1 MKPKTTHK
9 CQNSNKDCFA
19 NARDGLCY
27 ALSDTTFLNRD
38 GSKRECPFYKPATKK
53 R

>member
-1 MKPKTTHK
+1 MKPKSNNK

-19 NARDGLCY
+19 NGSGSCY

-38 GSKRECPFYKPATKK
+38 GSKRECPFYKPKK
-53 R
+53 Q